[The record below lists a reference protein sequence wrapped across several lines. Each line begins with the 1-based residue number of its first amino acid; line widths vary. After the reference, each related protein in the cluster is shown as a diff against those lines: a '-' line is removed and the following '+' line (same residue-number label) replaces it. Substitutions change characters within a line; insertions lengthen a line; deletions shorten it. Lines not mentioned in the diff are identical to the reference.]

1 MFRNSKNSIAD
12 HVLTFATGSMWK
24 TLWSIALV
32 AQLVGCRA
40 TYDIG
45 VYEQS
50 LLALAG
56 RDGVKQSE
64 ALLNQSIIS
73 AELVS
78 ATIPPGV
85 YADHGILLHLSGKTA
100 QAVAQI
106 GKEGQLYPESKEFTN
121 ALLRIIQKTEVEQLD
136 SSLSQHRNP
145 SVLILPPINNSGK
158 PEAGAAFE
166 MTLVPQF
173 IGRGYYTFPIL
184 ATQAVLARA
193 NIKPVNVPGIEPSYL
208 NKLTGADAVLFVTI
222 NKWEYTETLGPR
234 IHVGAEYLLIEAI
247 TGREL
252 WKSTVSGA
260 FDPTVVGGGYPVY
273 AMARDLRIPARSLTK
288 KAITSSDNKL
298 PYGPYH

>member
-1 MFRNSKNSIAD
+1 MFPKSKDSIAD
-12 HVLTFATGSMWK
+12 PALTFAVGSMWK
-24 TLWSIALV
+24 TLMCIALV
-32 AQLVGCRA
+32 AQLAGCRA
-40 TYDIG
+40 TYDLG
-45 VYEQS
+45 VYEES
-50 LLALAG
+50 LLTLAG

-106 GKEGQLYPESKEFTN
+106 GKEGYLYPESKEFTN
-121 ALLRIIQKTEVEQLD
+121 VLLRIVQKTEVEQPG
-136 SSLSQHRNP
+136 SPSFQHRNP

-166 MTLVPQF
+166 MTLGPQF
-173 IGRGYYTFPIL
+173 IGRGYYAFPIL
-184 ATQAVLARA
+184 STLAVLARA
-193 NIKPVNVPGIEPSYL
+193 NIKPVNIPGIELSYL

-222 NKWEYTETLGPR
+222 NEWEYTGTIGPR
-234 IHVGAEYLLIEAI
+234 IRVGAEYLLIEAT
-247 TGREL
+247 TGREI

-260 FDPTVVGGGYPVY
+260 FDPSVVGGGYPVY
-273 AMARDLRIPARSLTK
+273 AMARDLRIPARSLTQ